1 MTWVAVILAGVILS
15 DILFGQLVVIPE
27 KANALI
33 FKTFQTKNKQG
44 KAKNRKRHR
53 TRKIKY
59 NYLSPSKF
67 PYLQKNDHKIFKNVY
82 RTREIITT

>member
-15 DILFGQLVVIPE
+15 DILFGHLVVIPE

-44 KAKNRKRHR
+44 KAWNKK
-53 TRKIKY
+53 KIKY
-59 NYLSPSKF
+59 NYLSPPKL

>member
-33 FKTFQTKNKQG
+33 FKTFQTKNNTITPPLQNSLIYKKKTITRSLKMFTEQG
-44 KAKNRKRHR
+44 K
-53 TRKIKY
+53 
-59 NYLSPSKF
+59 S
-67 PYLQKNDHKIFKNVY
+67 
-82 RTREIITT
+82 

>member
-44 KAKNRKRHR
+44 KA
-53 TRKIKY
+53 
-59 NYLSPSKF
+59 
-67 PYLQKNDHKIFKNVY
+67 
-82 RTREIITT
+82 

>member
-15 DILFGQLVVIPE
+15 DILFGHLVVIPE

-44 KAKNRKRHR
+44 KA
-53 TRKIKY
+53 
-59 NYLSPSKF
+59 
-67 PYLQKNDHKIFKNVY
+67 
-82 RTREIITT
+82 

>member
-44 KAKNRKRHR
+44 KAKNRKGIEQEKSNTITSPLQNSLIYKKTI
-53 TRKIKY
+53 TRSLKMFTEQGK
-59 NYLSPSKF
+59 S
-67 PYLQKNDHKIFKNVY
+67 
-82 RTREIITT
+82 